1 MSGGNITIQSSVAQ
15 SGQAARSVTKSK
27 RTADNNSSVS
37 KTLEQTETTET
48 EKIRD
53 SAEHKQQNDQRAED
67 NHKQNSDSE
76 NQQTSDCGI
85 LVDTK
90 G

>member
-1 MSGGNITIQSSVAQ
+1 MSGGNIAIQSSVAQ

-27 RTADNNSSVS
+27 RTADNNSSVP
-37 KTLEQTETTET
+37 KILEQTETSET

-53 SAEHKQQNDQRAED
+53 SAEHRQQDGQNAED
-67 NHKQNSDSE
+67 NQKQNSDSE
-76 NQQTSDCGI
+76 NQQTTDCGI

-90 G
+90 A

>member
-1 MSGGNITIQSSVAQ
+1 MSGGNIAIQSSVAQ

-27 RTADNNSSVS
+27 RTADNKSYVS
-37 KTLEQTETTET
+37 KTLEQKETSET

-53 SAEHKQQNDQRAED
+53 SAEHRQQENHDAKEKQ
-67 NHKQNSDSE
+67 KQNSDSE

-90 G
+90 A